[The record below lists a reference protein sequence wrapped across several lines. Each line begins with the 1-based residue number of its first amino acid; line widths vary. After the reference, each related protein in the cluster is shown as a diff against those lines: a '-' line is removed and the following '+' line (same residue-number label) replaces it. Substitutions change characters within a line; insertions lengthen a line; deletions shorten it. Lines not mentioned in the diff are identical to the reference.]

1 MNDYVLQKYLV
12 IRVLDNRED
21 ENQRLD
27 PKGNRKL
34 GDTQEDDFKEHSH
47 GINTRDENDSHNG
60 GYVDNHNRDKWARTL
75 NTNNSG
81 GEETRPKNMV
91 LNLFIKINDD

>member
-1 MNDYVLQKYLV
+1 MKKPPCLPDARGRF

-27 PKGNRKL
+27 PKDNRKL
-34 GDTQEDDFKEHSH
+34 GDTQEDTFKKHSH
-47 GINTRDENDSHNG
+47 TYIGHSGMGASDMG
-60 GYVDNHNRDKWARTL
+60 GNAQLASPKDLTTETGHK
-75 NTNNSG
+75 
-81 GEETRPKNMV
+81 ETRPKNMV